1 MFFDFFTRSYQSK
14 EYIDIIN
21 ELQHVPALIEID
33 DPPEEA
39 EPDCEAAEEIEA
51 DYAPPALTAETV
63 ERLFHACLA
72 REGDTDIAGRVSPFR
87 KVNGYPSD
95 FKPYLFDRLQLL
107 ARQRDI
113 RYLLGQV
120 QAIAQGQRSVPVGA
134 FRTDYRG
141 RLWEDGTTNAI
152 YLVYLAHALEW
163 IGDFVLPPES
173 PGWKGQA
180 RLLTDITPTLSP
192 EDPDF
197 PAWWWKNKIPWI

>member
-14 EYIDIIN
+14 EYIDTIN

-63 ERLFHACLA
+63 EWLFHACLA

-152 YLVYLAHALEW
+152 YLVYLAHALE
-163 IGDFVLPPES
+163 
-173 PGWKGQA
+173 
-180 RLLTDITPTLSP
+180 
-192 EDPDF
+192 
-197 PAWWWKNKIPWI
+197 

>member
-1 MFFDFFTRSYQSK
+1 M
-14 EYIDIIN
+14 
-21 ELQHVPALIEID
+21 
-33 DPPEEA
+33 
-39 EPDCEAAEEIEA
+39 
-51 DYAPPALTAETV
+51 
-63 ERLFHACLA
+63 
-72 REGDTDIAGRVSPFR
+72 
-87 KVNGYPSD
+87 
-95 FKPYLFDRLQLL
+95 
-107 ARQRDI
+107 
-113 RYLLGQV
+113 

-197 PAWWWKNKIPWI
+197 PAWWWKNKTPWI